1 MKVQKM
7 MMADEETQRTPL
19 MEGRIEVGLSRFL
32 MGLQG
37 LVGGELAGV
46 DFSAMDVYKS
56 EK

>member
-7 MMADEETQRTPL
+7 KTADEQTQPTPL

-46 DFSAMDVYKS
+46 DFSAVDVYKI